1 MPPVPGASDQID
13 AVLSFKSERVI
24 RAVERVAPVQG
35 VPGAR
40 ALSTNSLS
48 HVWELNLVLGPP
60 NLGAEG
66 IDALFAACEE
76 FQGSEGLAHRKL
88 RLTGAAAYD
97 EEALAVRARHLGW
110 RPDRELVMVCS
121 RPPDRTG
128 GARRVQELD
137 RAAVAHASEVFLR
150 QEPQGRDAEVRRQL
164 VAQYER
170 WDASVAIARRV
181 GIVEGGQ
188 VIAWCRLYEEHGITE
203 IDDVS
208 VLHSRRGVGLGRT
221 LMEGALA
228 AVADDQVVF
237 LCADPDDWP
246 QQLYRRL
253 GFEVVGTRV
262 GATRQAR

>member
-24 RAVERVAPVQG
+24 RAVERVAPVKDL
-35 VPGAR
+35 PGAR
-40 ALSTNSLS
+40 ALSTSSLS

-60 NLGAEG
+60 NLGADG
-66 IDALFAACEE
+66 IDALFAACEGL
-76 FQGSEGLAHRKL
+76 QGSEGLAHRKL
-88 RLTGAAAYD
+88 RLSDVGARD
-97 EEALAVRARHLGW
+97 EEALAVRARQLGW
-110 RPDRELVMVCS
+110 RPDRELVMACRR
-121 RPPDRTG
+121 RPDLTG

-137 RAAVAHASEVFLR
+137 HGAVAHASDVFLR
-150 QEPQGRDAEVRRQL
+150 QEPQGRDPEVRRQL

-181 GIVEGGQ
+181 GIVEDGD

-208 VLHSRRGVGLGRT
+208 VLHSRRGEGLGRA

-228 AVADDQVVF
+228 AVADDRLVF

-262 GATRQAR
+262 GATRQPR